1 MFENYKIKKITKN
14 LGSIEERQ
22 DCIICT
28 IDNNKL
34 DDICRDGLLI
44 LDVEKLK
51 RNYGIYKKVIF
62 KIDNYNFRDGLF
74 LITDASISFSNCKFH
89 NDIFVKTAKDLVF
102 TDNKYMNTTNT
113 YRHSDRF
120 MDISNTDK
128 VTFMNET
135 IDNYT
140 AFVDVGIKIKADKI
154 EFINTQV
161 FNDEI
166 SSINLETKK
175 LELTNSRIDGYSAC
189 IKTPS
194 FVTDD
199 KSSISPHK
207 SIIIDTDTELD
218 TNSFDSDQIIVNGIK
233 ILAKTKR
240 TLILK

>member
-1 MFENYKIKKITKN
+1 
-14 LGSIEERQ
+14 
-22 DCIICT
+22 
-28 IDNNKL
+28 
-34 DDICRDGLLI
+34 
-44 LDVEKLK
+44 
-51 RNYGIYKKVIF
+51 
-62 KIDNYNFRDGLF
+62 
-74 LITDASISFSNCKFH
+74 
-89 NDIFVKTAKDLVF
+89 
-102 TDNKYMNTTNT
+102 MNTTNT

-199 KSSISPHK
+199 KSSIRPHK